1 MPVPHPTPR
10 TGTVTTDLEL
20 RERISKS
27 KEILVNHGFAMSAVP
42 EIAKTFNVS
51 LRTAY
56 RYKAEAEK
64 ELHADIDMSDRE
76 AARLLLDGLLDIFH
90 SSGVKAG
97 AKLRALDMIAKLK
110 GLYRPQKIEVSTPL
124 KDLADDDLKA
134 MVEQLGIIPAS
145 DPAQQ
150 GPSPAPATA

>member
-1 MPVPHPTPR
+1 MPGYDTP
-10 TGTVTTDLEL
+10 DLEH
-20 RERISKS
+20 RDRISKT
-27 KEILVNHGFAMSAVP
+27 KEILVRHGFAMSAVP

-64 ELHADIDMSDRE
+64 ELHADMDMSDRE
-76 AARLLLDGLLDIFH
+76 AAQLLLDGLLDIFH
-90 SSGVKAG
+90 SSGVKVG

-134 MVEQLGIIPAS
+134 MVEQLGIVPTS
-145 DPAQQ
+145 DPAR
-150 GPSPAPATA
+150 PAPSFSSPTA